1 MLQVTGVSL
10 TLGSKKLFEDVNL
23 KFTNGNCYGVIG
35 ANGAGKSTFL
45 KVLAGDID
53 PQKGEVS
60 MGKNER
66 MSVLSQ
72 NQNAFDDCTV
82 LRTVLLGH
90 KHLVDIMDE
99 KDFSLRLAQLREKK
113 GVSARDMSLSIG
125 QNPGY
130 INNIESGK
138 SMPSL
143 SGIFYICDYLGIT
156 PSEFFDLESQNPT
169 RLNDVIKDLKRLND
183 KQLEAISTIIKD
195 IIKE

>member
-1 MLQVTGVSL
+1 
-10 TLGSKKLFEDVNL
+10 
-23 KFTNGNCYGVIG
+23 
-35 ANGAGKSTFL
+35 
-45 KVLAGDID
+45 
-53 PQKGEVS
+53 
-60 MGKNER
+60 
-66 MSVLSQ
+66 
-72 NQNAFDDCTV
+72 
-82 LRTVLLGH
+82 
-90 KHLVDIMDE
+90 MDE